1 MICQNDA
8 VWQSDAY
15 PLKRRAF
22 INALRRS
29 SDGQFAVVIDFDRT
43 ITCASVDPRQ
53 ECHGIMATSPLGDAF
68 REEYGDLLNFEKYS
82 SVLPGKLQWPE
93 HLLREKWWLYGHA
106 LLIKHR
112 LRRSLIP
119 PMVRNAGVR
128 LREGAKEFLHLLNE
142 MRVPVLVVSAEVT
155 DVISE
160 VLQQHGCLYGNVTI
174 LSNEC
179 VWDEEGVLTS
189 WWPES
194 ESDGGGGGM
203 PMSSFTKHMAPKW
216 AREFF
221 ARPEAKRLLVIGDRP
236 RDAHVVKGLS
246 VDAVLKVGFYDFG
259 HAKNEADDRFFADYQ
274 KEYDVLLTQPRAS
287 FAWITALVREVCVG
301 GESDAALDEGR
312 MAGA

>member
-1 MICQNDA
+1 M
-8 VWQSDAY
+8 ST
-15 PLKRRAF
+15 L
-22 INALRRS
+22 
-29 SDGQFAVVIDFDRT
+29 
-43 ITCASVDPRQ
+43 
-53 ECHGIMATSPLGDAF
+53 PLGDAF

-119 PMVRNAGVR
+119 PMVRNADVR
-128 LREGAKEFLHLLNE
+128 LREGAKEFLHLLHE
-142 MRVPVLVVSAEVT
+142 MRVPVLVVSAGVT

-194 ESDGGGGGM
+194 ESESDGGGVGM
-203 PMSSFTKHMAPKW
+203 PMSSFTKHMAPNW

-221 ARPEAKRLLVIGDRP
+221 ARPEAKRLLVIGGQKRMAASRLLMMRVGRHAGDRP

-246 VDAVLKVGFYDFG
+246 VDAVLKVGFFDFG

-274 KEYDVLLTQPRAS
+274 MEYDLLLTQPRAS

-301 GESDAALDEGR
+301 AGESDAALDEGR